1 MFISNETLVNQYFA
15 SNIKDKDFLRY
26 FMVIKQMIKK
36 YGKRSLDIPAYLE
49 ALKKHSPA
57 SYEVVVLLK
66 SLNKLEIRHIN
77 QITLLLKKKYAESK
91 KEFAITT
98 EKNIQNQIWSFV
110 TDTFKNVDLDYQ
122 DSSKV
127 GIDVKWE
134 GYRYKRDLDR
144 DLNLLLW

>member
-49 ALKKHSPA
+49 ALKKYSPA

-98 EKNIQNQIWSFV
+98 EKNIQNQIGSFV
-110 TDTFKNVDLDYQ
+110 TDTFKNVDLDYK

-127 GIDVKWE
+127 GIDVK
-134 GYRYKRDLDR
+134 
-144 DLNLLLW
+144 